1 VAGDDRDVLLHR
13 RRGAATVLTFNRPDK
28 LNAIS
33 SAVLGELDRRLG
45 EAEADPAV
53 RAVVLTGAGPKA
65 FVAGA
70 DIGEYAAGDHE
81 AFVAYQAE
89 SRRLF
94 SWLDGFGK
102 PVIGAVNGY
111 ALGGGCEIALCC
123 DLLVASANARFGL
136 PEGGLLGLSPGG
148 GGTQR
153 LTRAAG
159 PFVAADVLLAG
170 RRLSAEDAARL
181 GLVAEVVEPDRLL
194 GAALDRAGRV
204 ARVAPLAAA
213 AMLGLVRTAMDAPM
227 EAGLDA
233 EHGALAGLRRT
244 DDAAE
249 GIAAF
254 LEKREPRF
262 TGH

>member
-13 RRGAATVLTFNRPDK
+13 RRGAAMVLTFNRPDK

-33 SAVLGELDRRLG
+33 SAVLRELDRRLG

-53 RAVVLTGAGPKA
+53 RAVVQTGAGPKA

-70 DIGEYAAGDHE
+70 DIGEYAAGDHQ
-81 AFVAYQAE
+81 AFVGYQAE

-123 DLLVASANARFGL
+123 DLLVASVNARFGL
-136 PEGGLLGLSPGG
+136 PEGLLGLSPGG

-153 LTRAAG
+153 LTG
-159 PFVAADVLLAG
+159 PSG
-170 RRLSAEDAARL
+170 RSWPPTCCWR
-181 GLVAEVVEPDRLL
+181 G
-194 GAALDRAGRV
+194 GA
-204 ARVAPLAAA
+204 
-213 AMLGLVRTAMDAPM
+213 
-227 EAGLDA
+227 
-233 EHGALAGLRRT
+233 
-244 DDAAE
+244 
-249 GIAAF
+249 
-254 LEKREPRF
+254 
-262 TGH
+262 